1 MPTQNVN
8 LTAELE
14 SFVKDQVNS
23 GFFNNASEV
32 HRAALAAMCK
42 SEEERKAKIERLGV
56 EIKKGMDSLSDGDVL
71 HTKSEIRS
79 AIGSS
84 LKSVL
89 SRKVEA
95 V

>member
-32 HRAALAAMCK
+32 HRAALTAMCK